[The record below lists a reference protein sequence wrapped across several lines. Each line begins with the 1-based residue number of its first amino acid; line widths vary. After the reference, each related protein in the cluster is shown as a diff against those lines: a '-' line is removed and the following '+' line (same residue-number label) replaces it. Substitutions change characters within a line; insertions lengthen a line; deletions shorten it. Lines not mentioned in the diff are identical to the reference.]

1 MDSIDSAC
9 TPLKAKY
16 DECFNRWFKD
26 FLQGNDNHERSC
38 GAVFKQYQKCVKKA
52 LEEKKLNL
60 PDLVEDALRT
70 VK

>member
-38 GAVFKQYQKCVKKA
+38 GAVFKQYQKCVKVFRISTIISIHIC
-52 LEEKKLNL
+52 NY
-60 PDLVEDALRT
+60 
-70 VK
+70 